1 MIDVT
6 LRDRIGD
13 LEDGFDSLNSELG
26 EGPGVTTETV
36 GGNGSGGG
44 GGALILTGVTG
55 GPVIFTGHYEEG
67 GKTKEVTVLLPFC
80 NGDGLSLPGELAAA
94 VGFVR
99 VVGGSH

>member
-13 LEDGFDSLNSELG
+13 LEDRLDSFDSELG

-36 GGNGSGGG
+36 GGNGGGG
-44 GGALILTGVTG
+44 GGALILMGVTG
-55 GPVIFTGHYEEG
+55 GPVVFTGHYEEG
-67 GKTKEVTVLLPFC
+67 GETKEATVLLPFC